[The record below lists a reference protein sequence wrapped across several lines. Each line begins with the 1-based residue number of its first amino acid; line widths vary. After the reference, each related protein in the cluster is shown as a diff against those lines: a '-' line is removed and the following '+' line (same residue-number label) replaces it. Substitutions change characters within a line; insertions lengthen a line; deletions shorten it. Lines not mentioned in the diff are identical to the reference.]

1 MLSPD
6 YRDILSELSAA
17 NAEYIIVGAFAMA
30 AHRMPRA
37 TGDIDVWVRATMENA
52 QRVWQALANFGAP
65 VSGLAPEELAAP
77 DMFFQIGVVP
87 VRIDVLTAIDG
98 VSFDDAWE
106 ERVYCDF
113 DGLRVPVLS
122 RKHLLINKKASA
134 RPKDLADVAWIEEQD
149 GD

>member
-17 NAEYIIVGAFAMA
+17 GAEYIIVGAFAMA

-37 TGDIDVWVRATMENA
+37 TGDIDVWVRPTIENA
-52 QRVWQALANFGAP
+52 RRVWTALANFGAP
-65 VSGLAPEELAAP
+65 VSDLAPEELAAP

-98 VSFDDAWE
+98 VSFDEAWQ
-106 ERVYCDF
+106 ERVYRDF
-113 DGLRVPVLS
+113 DGVRVPVLS
-122 RKHLLINKKASA
+122 RKHLLINKRASG

>member
-6 YRDILSELSAA
+6 YRDMLSELSAA
-17 NAEYIIVGAFAMA
+17 GAEFLIVGAFAMA

-37 TGDIDVWVRATMENA
+37 TGDMDVWVRPDLENA
-52 QRVWQALANFGAP
+52 RRVWTALANFGAP
-65 VSGLAPEELAAP
+65 VDRVTPEELAEP

-98 VSFDDAWE
+98 VTFGEAWA
-106 ERVYCDF
+106 ERVYREF
-113 DGLRVPVLS
+113 EGMRVPVLS
-122 RKHLLINKKASA
+122 RKHLLINKRATG

-149 GD
+149 VD